1 MFCTIIVLNRFF
13 GWVTATATR
22 SCSRL
27 SGRIEASNSCRL
39 IMLRISS
46 RPMGPAL
53 NRLTMR
59 TMPSILK

>member
-1 MFCTIIVLNRFF
+1 MFGTIIVLNKFL

-27 SGRIEASNSCRL
+27 SGRIESSKSCKR

-46 RPMGPAL
+46 MPMGPAL

-59 TMPSILK
+59 TMPSIWK